1 MTPGKH
7 KILLF
12 ASEKFFRDGFKNV
25 SMDELAKEMKISKKT
40 IYRHFVSKGEIVEAT
55 VDSLQSNLRRTFDQ
69 IINIDSTSI
78 SKLIQ
83 ISSTLLDVAFRVSDN
98 WLNDLRLH
106 SPELWNKIE
115 EFRTKTFMQIFGN
128 ILDQG
133 KTEGLVID
141 RPNII
146 ILTVMFGGIKS
157 VINPNFLLNNKYSA
171 TEAGKICLDIVITGI
186 LTKEGLKIFNKTK
199 MELNNEKI

>member
-1 MTPGKH
+1 MTPEKH

-199 MELNNEKI
+199 MELNNEKT